1 MASCAL
7 LTRAGLRRLPT
18 CPTSELP
25 IGASLINFFNALL
38 SWGPWGVL
46 LLAIFDSGGVPIVGG
61 VDALVVL
68 VAALDHSQ
76 GYWAAA
82 AAIVGSVIGSLF
94 LFFIARK
101 GGEAY
106 LHHHTLSSRGR
117 HLRAWFLEYGLLTVF
132 VPAFVPV
139 IPMPVKIFI
148 LSAGALG
155 VNPVTFILVL
165 TAARIPRYVFLA
177 WLGTRLGKETLPYL
191 RQHIWELVILA
202 AALFLIL
209 YLGIRWLHHRRI
221 RPLLHER

>member
-1 MASCAL
+1 
-7 LTRAGLRRLPT
+7 
-18 CPTSELP
+18 
-25 IGASLINFFNALL
+25 
-38 SWGPWGVL
+38 
-46 LLAIFDSGGVPIVGG
+46 LLAILDSGGFPIVGG
-61 VDALVVL
+61 VDAFVVV

-76 GYWAAA
+76 AYWAAA
-82 AAIVGSVIGSLF
+82 AAIAGSVIGSLF

-101 GGEAY
+101 GGEAF
-106 LHHHTLSSRGR
+106 LHHHTLSSRGQ

-155 VNPVTFILVL
+155 VNPVTFTIVL
-165 TAARIPRYVFLA
+165 TAARIQRYVFLA

-191 RQHIWELVILA
+191 RQHIWELIILA

-209 YLGIRWLHHRRI
+209 YLGITWLHNRRI
-221 RPLLHER
+221 RPLLQ

>member
-1 MASCAL
+1 L
-7 LTRAGLRRLPT
+7 GRQTRANLRHI
-18 CPTSELP
+18 P
-25 IGASLINFFNALL
+25 IGAPLRNFFNALL

-46 LLAIFDSGGVPIVGG
+46 LLAILDSGGFPIVGG
-61 VDALVVL
+61 VDAFVVV

-76 GYWAAA
+76 AYWAAA
-82 AAIVGSVIGSLF
+82 AAIAGSVIGSLF
-94 LFFIARK
+94 LFLIARK

-106 LHHHTLSSRGR
+106 LHHHTLSSRGQ

-139 IPMPVKIFI
+139 IPLPVKIFI

-155 VNPVTFILVL
+155 VNPVTFTIVL
-165 TAARIPRYVFLA
+165 TAARIQRYVFLA

-191 RQHIWELVILA
+191 RQHIWELIILA

-209 YLGIRWLHHRRI
+209 YLGITWLHNRRI
-221 RPLLHER
+221 RPLLQ